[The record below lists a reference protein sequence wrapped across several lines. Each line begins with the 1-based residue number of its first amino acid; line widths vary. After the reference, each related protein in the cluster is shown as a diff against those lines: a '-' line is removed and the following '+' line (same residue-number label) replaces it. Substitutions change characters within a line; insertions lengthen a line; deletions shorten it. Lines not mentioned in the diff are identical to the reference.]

1 LKCLTPHADSVNLDA
16 RHWTTNGNVFQGNT
30 YRVASGSD
38 ENWALGSPEDWPSWQ
53 AIGFD
58 TEGEIISP

>member
-1 LKCLTPHADSVNLDA
+1 
-16 RHWTTNGNVFQGNT
+16 
-30 YRVASGSD
+30 VASGSD

-58 TEGEIISP
+58 TEGEIIFAMMVTSSVAWPYTEW